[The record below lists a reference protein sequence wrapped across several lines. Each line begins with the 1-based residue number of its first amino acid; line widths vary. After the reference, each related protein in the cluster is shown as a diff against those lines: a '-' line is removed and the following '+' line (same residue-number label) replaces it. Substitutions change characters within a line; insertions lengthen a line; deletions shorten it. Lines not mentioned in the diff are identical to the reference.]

1 MRAASGRVRV
11 DVELAQARYVHTDQI
26 RVRVGGEV
34 VRTERVPPDVRV
46 HRLTLE
52 VPVTAATWIGVDA
65 SGEQPLPEW
74 MTGSYQREKGRPGVV
89 PYAIINPIRVAP
101 AGAP

>member
-1 MRAASGRVRV
+1 MRPGVGIGTMRYT
-11 DVELAQARYVHTDQI
+11 LAQA
-26 RVRVGGEV
+26 EAK
-34 VRTERVPPDVRV
+34 E
-46 HRLTLE
+46 
-52 VPVTAATWIGVDA
+52 TAAACEALGVDA

-101 AGAP
+101 GAP